1 MSYTINNTTGDT
13 LVTLKDGTIDTSTTD
28 VSLFGKGYAGFGEKL
43 NENFIKLL
51 ENFANTTA
59 PIQKLKV
66 NCGMMQQQPTTSIH
80 RT

>member
-13 LVTLKDGTIDTSTTD
+13 LVTLKDGTIDTATTD

-59 PIQKLKV
+59 PDQKIKGQL
-66 NCGMMQQQPTTSIH
+66 
-80 RT
+80 